1 VTDDRFASQLLAG
14 RPAASVEAVVGRLLA
29 VQAQDLRGARLA
41 VRARSSG
48 LTAAE
53 VDHALTV
60 DRSVVVAWLNRGTLH
75 LVRADDYPW
84 LQGLTAPRTVTANRR
99 RLAQEGVPAG
109 DVERGVGVIAASVE
123 RHGPLTRLQLKER
136 LDAAGVRT
144 EGQALVHLLLAASLR
159 GLVVRGPV
167 VGTGQAFVSTRDW
180 LGATATA
187 PVDRKRAL
195 AALARRYLAGHGP
208 VDERDLARWSGLP
221 LGDVRAGLRSI
232 GGELVEHPGG
242 LVGLAPARRRP
253 PVPAPRLLGPFDPLL
268 LGWSSR
274 DALVGPFRGVVTTNG
289 IVRAVALVDGKVA
302 GTWTTGRGPL
312 TLTAPDGIPPA
323 VLDALHDDARDV
335 ARFLGSPGLVP
346 MVVDGPDG
354 PDGPVGPVGGP

>member
-1 VTDDRFASQLLAG
+1 MTDDRFASQLLAG

-75 LVRADDYPW
+75 LVLADDYPW

-136 LDAAGVRT
+136 LDVAGVRT
-144 EGQALVHLLLAASLR
+144 EGQALVHLLVAASLR

-180 LGATATA
+180 LGATA
-187 PVDRKRAL
+187 PVDRERAL
-195 AALARRYLAGHGP
+195 AELARRYLAGHGP
-208 VDERDLARWSGLP
+208 ADERDLARWSGLP

-253 PVPAPRLLGPFDPLL
+253 PPPAPRLLGPFDPLL

-274 DALVGPFRGVVTTNG
+274 HALVGPFRGVVTTNG

-312 TLTAPDGIPPA
+312 TLTAPDGIPPSE
-323 VLDALHDDARDV
+323 LDALRDDARDV

-346 MVVDGPDG
+346 MAVV
-354 PDGPVGPVGGP
+354 GPVGPVGPDGGP